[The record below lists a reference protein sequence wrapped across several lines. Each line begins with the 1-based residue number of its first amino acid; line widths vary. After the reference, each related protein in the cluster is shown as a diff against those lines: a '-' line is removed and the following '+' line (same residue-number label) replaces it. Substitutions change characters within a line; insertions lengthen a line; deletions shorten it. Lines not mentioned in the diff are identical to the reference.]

1 MTTLAVAVFLLVY
14 LGMIFGGLPF
24 LQLDRTGIALLGAIV
39 LIASQVI
46 SVEDA
51 YRSLHSPTLI
61 LLFSFMVISAQLRLG
76 GFYPWVARRIASS
89 NSSPPAFLGA
99 VIIVSAYLSAI
110 FSNDVVCLAMAPV
123 IIEICR
129 ARNLNPMPFLIS
141 LACAANIGSAATLIG
156 NPQNML
162 IGQTLNLSFG
172 RYLLLTFTPVA
183 LSLIVTWCIVIIL
196 KNRQGWVSGKSTMTI
211 PEEKRNEEPA
221 PLDLWQTTK
230 GLAVAI
236 ILFIAFLYAPWPREL
251 MALAGAGLLLCSR
264 RLHSRHMLGLVDWQL
279 LILFMGLFVVN
290 HALQQ
295 TGLPT
300 QVVKALASVGFNMRD
315 PGPLFITSFALSNIV
330 SNVPAVMLLLPT
342 TVGDYAGTLLAL
354 SSTLAGN
361 LLIVGSIANI
371 IVVNESA
378 RKGITIDWRDHAAL
392 GIPVTFASLVI
403 SGAYLS
409 LFTS

>member
-1 MTTLAVAVFLLVY
+1 
-14 LGMIFGGLPF
+14 MIFGGLPF

-39 LIASQVI
+39 LVASQVI

-76 GFYPWVARRIASS
+76 GFYPWIARCIASS
-89 NSSPPAFLGA
+89 NGSPPALLGA
-99 VIIVSAYLSAI
+99 VIISSAYLSAV

-129 ARNLNPMPFLIS
+129 ARNLNPMPFLIG
-141 LACAANIGSAATLIG
+141 LACAANIGSAGTLIG
-156 NPQNML
+156 NPQNIL

-172 RYLLLTFTPVA
+172 RYLLLTFIPVA
-183 LSLIVTWCIVIIL
+183 LSLVLTWCIVIVL
-196 KNRQGWVSGKSTMTI
+196 QRRKGWWLGISAMTGSDNKRV
-211 PEEKRNEEPA
+211 EEHA
-221 PLDLWQTTK
+221 PLDRWQTIK
-230 GLAVAI
+230 GLIVAI
-236 ILFIAFLYAPWPREL
+236 ALLAAFLVAPWPREL

-264 RLHSRHMLGLVDWQL
+264 RLHSSHMLGLVDWQL

-290 HALQQ
+290 HAMQQ
-295 TGLPT
+295 TGLPR
-300 QVVKALASVGFNMRD
+300 QLIESLALAGFDMRD
-315 PGPLFITSFALSNIV
+315 SGPLFVTSFGLSNIV

-342 TVGDYAGTLLAL
+342 TVGEFAGTVLAL

-378 RKGITIDWRDHAAL
+378 RKGVMIDWRDHAAF
-392 GIPVTFASLVI
+392 GIPVTFATLATT
-403 SGAYLS
+403 GAYLALLS
-409 LFTS
+409 

>member
-1 MTTLAVAVFLLVY
+1 
-14 LGMIFGGLPF
+14 MIFGSLPF
-24 LQLDRTGIALLGAIV
+24 LQLDRTGIALLGAIALV
-39 LIASQVI
+39 ASQVI
-46 SVEDA
+46 SIEDA

-76 GFYPWVARRIASS
+76 GFYPWVARWIASS
-89 NSSPPAFLGA
+89 DGSPPTLLGA
-99 VIIVSAYLSAI
+99 IIFAAAYLSAV
-110 FSNDVVCLAMAPV
+110 FSNDIVCLAMAPV
-123 IIEICR
+123 IIDICR
-129 ARNLNPMPFLIS
+129 ARTLSPKPFLIG

-172 RYLLLTFTPVA
+172 RYLLLTLIPVA
-183 LSLIVTWCIVIIL
+183 LCLIATWCIVIVL
-196 KNRQGWVSGKSTMTI
+196 KGRQGWVSDESATPI
-211 PEEKRNEEPA
+211 PANKRENEFA
-221 PLDLWQTTK
+221 PLDLWQSAK
-230 GLAVAI
+230 GLAVAFV
-236 ILFIAFLYAPWPREL
+236 LFIAFLYGPWPREL

-290 HALQQ
+290 YAVQQ

-300 QVVKALASVGFNMRD
+300 QVVETLASAGFDMRD
-315 PGPLFITSFALSNIV
+315 PGPLFVTSFALSNIV

-342 TVGDYAGTLLAL
+342 TAGEHAGTLLAL

-378 RKGITIDWRDHAAL
+378 KKGVMIGLRDHALL
-392 GIPVTFASLVI
+392 GVPVTFASLGI
-403 SGAYLS
+403 SGVYLA
-409 LFTS
+409 LLA

>member
-1 MTTLAVAVFLLVY
+1 
-14 LGMIFGGLPF
+14 MIFGGLPF

-39 LIASQVI
+39 LVASQVV

-76 GFYPWVARRIASS
+76 GFYPWVASWIASS
-89 NSSPPAFLGA
+89 NSSPPALLGA
-99 VIIVSAYLSAI
+99 VIISSAYLSAV

-123 IIEICR
+123 MIEICR
-129 ARNLNPMPFLIS
+129 ARNLNPMPFLIG
-141 LACAANIGSAATLIG
+141 LACAANIGSASTLIG

-172 RYLLLTFTPVA
+172 RYLSVTFIPIA
-183 LSLIVTWCIVIIL
+183 LSLIATWCIVIVL
-196 KNRQGWVSGKSTMTI
+196 KRRQGWISGEAAMTT
-211 PEEKRNEEPA
+211 PDDKRSEEPA

-236 ILFIAFLYAPWPREL
+236 VLFIAFLYAPWPREL

-295 TGLPT
+295 TGLPS
-300 QVVKALASVGFNMRD
+300 QVVETLASAGFNMRD
-315 PGPLFITSFALSNIV
+315 PAPLFVTSFTLSNIV

-342 TVGDYAGTLLAL
+342 TVNDYAGTLLAL

-371 IVVNESA
+371 IVVNEAA
-378 RKGITIDWRDHAAL
+378 RKGITIAWQEHAAL
-392 GIPVTFASLVI
+392 GVPVTFTTLAI

-409 LFTS
+409 LITY

>member
-1 MTTLAVAVFLLVY
+1 VTTLAVAVFLLVY

-39 LIASQVI
+39 LVASQVI
-46 SVEDA
+46 SVEEA
-51 YRSLHSPTLI
+51 YRSLHLPTLI
-61 LLFSFMVISAQLRLG
+61 LLFSFMVVSAQLRLG
-76 GFYPWVARRIASS
+76 GFYPWAARRIASS
-89 NSSPPAFLGA
+89 NGSPPALLGA
-99 VIIVSAYLSAI
+99 VILAAACLSAV

-129 ARNLNPMPFLIS
+129 AKRLNPVPFLIG

-156 NPQNML
+156 NPQNIL

-172 RYLLLTFTPVA
+172 RYVLLTFIPIA

-196 KNRQGWVSGKSTMTI
+196 KRRQGWASGESAMAI
-211 PEEKRNEEPA
+211 PEDKRSEEPE

-236 ILFIAFLYAPWPREL
+236 VLFIAFLYAPWPREL

-264 RLHSRHMLGLVDWQL
+264 RLHSRHMLGLVDWQI
-279 LILFMGLFVVN
+279 LILFIGLFVVN
-290 HALQQ
+290 HAVQQ
-295 TGLPT
+295 TGLLT
-300 QVVKALASVGFNMRD
+300 QVVEALASAGFDLRD
-315 PGPLFITSFALSNIV
+315 SGPLFVTSFALSNIV

-342 TVGDYAGTLLAL
+342 TAGEYAGTLLAL

-378 RKGITIDWRDHAAL
+378 RKGVMIGWRDHAAF
-392 GIPVTFASLVI
+392 GIPVTLATLAITV
-403 SGAYLS
+403 AYLALLS
-409 LFTS
+409 

>member
-1 MTTLAVAVFLLVY
+1 
-14 LGMIFGGLPF
+14 MIFGGLPF

-39 LIASQVI
+39 LVASQVI
-46 SVEDA
+46 SIEDA

-76 GFYPWVARRIASS
+76 GFYPWVARCIASS
-89 NSSPPAFLGA
+89 NGKPPALLGA
-99 VIIVSAYLSAI
+99 VIISSAYLSAI

-129 ARNLNPMPFLIS
+129 ARNLNPMPFLIG
-141 LACAANIGSAATLIG
+141 LACAANIGSAGTLIG
-156 NPQNML
+156 NPQNIL

-172 RYLLLTFTPVA
+172 RYLLLTFIPVA
-183 LSLIVTWCIVIIL
+183 LSLVLTWCIVIVL
-196 KNRQGWVSGKSTMTI
+196 QRRKGWWLGISAMTGSDNKRV
-211 PEEKRNEEPA
+211 EEHA
-221 PLDLWQTTK
+221 PLDRWQTIK
-230 GLAVAI
+230 GLIVAI
-236 ILFIAFLYAPWPREL
+236 ALLAAFLVAPWPREL

-264 RLHSRHMLGLVDWQL
+264 RLHSSHMLGLVDWQL

-290 HALQQ
+290 HAMQQ
-295 TGLPT
+295 TGLPR
-300 QVVKALASVGFNMRD
+300 QLIESLALAGFDMRD
-315 PGPLFITSFALSNIV
+315 PGPLFVTSFGLSNIV

-342 TVGDYAGTLLAL
+342 TVGEFAGTVLAL

-378 RKGITIDWRDHAAL
+378 RKGVMIDWRDHAAF
-392 GIPVTFASLVI
+392 GIPVTFATLATT
-403 SGAYLS
+403 GAYLALLS
-409 LFTS
+409 